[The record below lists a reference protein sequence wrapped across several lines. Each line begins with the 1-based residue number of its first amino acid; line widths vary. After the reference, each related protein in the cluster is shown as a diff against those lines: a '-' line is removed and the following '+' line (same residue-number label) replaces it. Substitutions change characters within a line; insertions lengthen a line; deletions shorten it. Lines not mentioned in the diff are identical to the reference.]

1 MSLFRGKNILKKFFK
16 RPKNNWSNYEFES
29 SLQLNEFVDQ
39 LLEPIK
45 NSESSYLIKL
55 GLHEALVN
63 AVKHGNKLDP
73 KKNIR
78 VRRIITPNWC
88 VWQIQDQGNGL
99 EIKKR
104 KFNSM
109 LIPKF
114 DKSIDDRCNKKFWY
128 KIRKKPDVLILEGW
142 CVGAKPEK
150 GNTLNRPINKLEKNL
165 DHKKNGD
172 YSLIIN

>member
-1 MSLFRGKNILKKFFK
+1 MSLHRGKNILKKFFK
-16 RPKNNWSNYEFES
+16 RPNINWSNFELCS
-29 SLQLNEFVDQ
+29 SLQLSDFLDL

-45 NSESSYLIKL
+45 TCQYSYRIKL

-99 EIKKR
+99 EIQKR
-104 KFNSM
+104 VYK
-109 LIPKF
+109 IPKDISSYKGRGLYIINECF
-114 DKSIDDRCNKKFWY
+114 DD
-128 KIRKKPDVLILEGW
+128 IRW
-142 CVGAKPEK
+142 SNK
-150 GNTLNRPINKLEKNL
+150 GNRLQLALKR
-165 DHKKNGD
+165 
-172 YSLIIN
+172 

>member
-1 MSLFRGKNILKKFFK
+1 MSFFQGKNIFKKFLK
-16 RPKNNWSNYEFES
+16 SSRINWSIFEFES

-45 NSESSYLIKL
+45 RSQSSYLIKL

-73 KKNIR
+73 TKNIR

-104 KFNSM
+104 NYRLPKNVNSINGRG
-109 LIPKF
+109 LYIINECF
-114 DKSIDDRCNKKFWY
+114 DD
-128 KIRKKPDVLILEGW
+128 IRW
-142 CVGAKPEK
+142 SNK
-150 GNTLNRPINKLEKNL
+150 GNRLQLALKR
-165 DHKKNGD
+165 
-172 YSLIIN
+172 

>member
-1 MSLFRGKNILKKFFK
+1 MSFFQGKNIFKKFLK
-16 RPKNNWSNYEFES
+16 SSRINWSIFEFES

-45 NSESSYLIKL
+45 RSQSSYLIKL

-73 KKNIR
+73 TKNIR

-104 KFNSM
+104 DYKLPKKINSVNGRG
-109 LIPKF
+109 LYIINECF
-114 DKSIDDRCNKKFWY
+114 DD
-128 KIRKKPDVLILEGW
+128 IRW
-142 CVGAKPEK
+142 SNK
-150 GNTLNRPINKLEKNL
+150 GNRLQLALKR
-165 DHKKNGD
+165 
-172 YSLIIN
+172 

>member
-1 MSLFRGKNILKKFFK
+1 MSLFQDKNIFKKFLK
-16 RPKNNWSNYEFES
+16 SSKINWSIFEFES

-45 NSESSYLIKL
+45 RSKSSYLIKL

-73 KKNIR
+73 TKNIR
-78 VRRIITPNWC
+78 VRRIVTPNWC

-104 KFNSM
+104 NYKLPKKVNSINGRG
-109 LIPKF
+109 LYIINECF
-114 DKSIDDRCNKKFWY
+114 DD
-128 KIRKKPDVLILEGW
+128 IRW
-142 CVGAKPEK
+142 SNK
-150 GNTLNRPINKLEKNL
+150 GNRLQLALKR
-165 DHKKNGD
+165 
-172 YSLIIN
+172 

>member
-1 MSLFRGKNILKKFFK
+1 MSFFQGKNIFKKFLK
-16 RPKNNWSNYEFES
+16 SSRINWSIFEFES

-45 NSESSYLIKL
+45 RSQSSYLIKL

-73 KKNIR
+73 SKNIR

-99 EIKKR
+99 EITKRNYNLPKKL
-104 KFNSM
+104 NSINGRG
-109 LIPKF
+109 LYIINECF
-114 DKSIDDRCNKKFWY
+114 DD
-128 KIRKKPDVLILEGW
+128 IRW
-142 CVGAKPEK
+142 SNK
-150 GNTLNRPINKLEKNL
+150 GNRLQVALKR
-165 DHKKNGD
+165 
-172 YSLIIN
+172 

>member
-1 MSLFRGKNILKKFFK
+1 MSFFQGKFLLNFIIDLLN
-16 RPKNNWSNYEFES
+16 RPAINWSNFELNS
-29 SLQLNEFVDQ
+29 SLQLNDFVDL

-45 NSESSYLIKL
+45 TSRSTYLIKL

-99 EIKKR
+99 EINKRNYKLPKKI
-104 KFNSM
+104 NSINGRG
-109 LIPKF
+109 LYIINECF
-114 DKSIDDRCNKKFWY
+114 DD
-128 KIRKKPDVLILEGW
+128 IRW
-142 CVGAKPEK
+142 SSK
-150 GNTLNRPINKLEKNL
+150 GNRLQLALKR
-165 DHKKNGD
+165 
-172 YSLIIN
+172 